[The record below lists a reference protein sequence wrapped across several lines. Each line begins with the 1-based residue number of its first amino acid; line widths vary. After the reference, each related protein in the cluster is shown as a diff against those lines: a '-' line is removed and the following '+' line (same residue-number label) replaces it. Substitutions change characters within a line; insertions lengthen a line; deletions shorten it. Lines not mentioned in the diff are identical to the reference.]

1 MYDRFFLTTR
11 RYIDEEVAPF
21 KYNSKTE
28 DRAPIRW
35 SPIFSLISNIL
46 DDVIIIYLLLI

>member
-11 RYIDEEVAPF
+11 RYNNEEVAPF

-28 DRAPIRW
+28 DRTPIRW
-35 SPIFSLISNIL
+35 SPIFSLTSNIL
-46 DDVIIIYLLLI
+46 DDVISLYLLLI